1 MMPGFFLAAHAT
13 EALMLGTSL
22 SQTQSRSRPQA
33 EYAANLAQ
41 AEFFAK
47 DNAVE
52 EQQFVTQAR
61 EAKTLR
67 LRDARMAK
75 ELKARTAVLSGLISM
90 RATKA

>member
-1 MMPGFFLAAHAT
+1 MT
-13 EALMLGTSL
+13 
-22 SQTQSRSRPQA
+22 QTQSRSRPQA
-33 EYAANLAQ
+33 EFAANLAQ

-47 DNAVE
+47 DHAVE

-75 ELKARTAVLSGLISM
+75 ELQVRAAAICGLISM
-90 RATKA
+90 RAKKP